1 MVWRSAAQFGTL
13 VRGSPSEAALL
24 SAEGGGSESRS
35 SHINVA
41 AMMSKALNAKSG
53 IVLIAA
59 LATSAIGALPAVAGQ
74 ERLAHVL
81 VSEVTQPPP
90 GWVEFCAR
98 QPGECPSARTAPQH
112 LALSRTAWK
121 DLVRINNW
129 VNETIKPLTD
139 LEHWGVVERW
149 SYPDDGYGDCEDYAL
164 LKRRMLIEAGW
175 PREALLLTLVR
186 GPDGEGHA
194 VLTVTTDKGD
204 YVLDNMSWD
213 ILLWSKT
220 GYRFVKRQSQ
230 YDPNVWVSL
239 GDAAPATATATS
251 P

>member
-1 MVWRSAAQFGTL
+1 M
-13 VRGSPSEAALL
+13 
-24 SAEGGGSESRS
+24 
-35 SHINVA
+35 I
-41 AMMSKALNAKSG
+41 SKALNAKSG
-53 IVLIAA
+53 MVFIAA
-59 LATSAIGALPAVAGQ
+59 LAASAIDALPAVAGP

-90 GWVEFCAR
+90 GWVDFCAR
-98 QPGECPSARTAPQH
+98 QPGECPSSETAPQNV
-112 LALSRTAWK
+112 ALSRKAWR
-121 DLVRINNW
+121 DLVRVNNW

-186 GPDGEGHA
+186 GADGEGHA

-204 YVLDNMSWD
+204 YVLDNQNENVVAWTE
-213 ILLWSKT
+213 T

-230 YDPNVWVSL
+230 SDPNVWVSL
-239 GDAAPATATATS
+239 GDSRAAVATASAREH
-251 P
+251 